1 MEKVGGKVEEFVL
14 TNYILIEHS
23 WKNFLIWYSTR
34 KSMANIY
41 VWLRIFKNKSL
52 IGGSLL

>member
-1 MEKVGGKVEEFVL
+1 MAKSALKMEKVGGKVEEFVL

-34 KSMANIY
+34 KSMANTY
-41 VWLRIFKNKSL
+41 VWLGIFKK
-52 IGGSLL
+52 